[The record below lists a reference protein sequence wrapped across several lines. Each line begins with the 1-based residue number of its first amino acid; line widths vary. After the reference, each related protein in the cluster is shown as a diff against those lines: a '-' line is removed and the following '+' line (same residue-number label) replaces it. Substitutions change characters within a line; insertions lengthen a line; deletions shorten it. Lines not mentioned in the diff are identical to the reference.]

1 MAAQRPNSAATANT
15 DSAAFQ
21 PIALLYDGIPLLSAF
36 ICVHLRPKLL
46 SGGATYLASDSQ
58 LPLSKS
64 ICPEPNYCP
73 TIDL

>member
-15 DSAAFQ
+15 ESAVFQ
-21 PIALLYDGIPLLSAF
+21 PIALLYDEA
-36 ICVHLRPKLL
+36 KLL

-64 ICPEPNYCP
+64 ICPEPKYCP
-73 TIDL
+73 IIDL